1 VPVLLTVL
9 AMGAVAVGVPTS
21 ARAASPAAG
30 ATPPVPVT
38 AADIG
43 PATNGLITCTCL
55 NHNGTGQNGWV
66 TANAGGS
73 GKVFTA
79 WTRGDFDGSAQWSAD
94 GTEMVH
100 SAAFTPPPPAGQPRQ
115 TRVMLSEAD
124 GSYPWQLTTDDAAAG
139 SADVAPAWSP
149 SGQYL
154 AFTRL
159 GPRGAGVGYTV
170 GAGLA
175 NPGAPVDNTD
185 TADIAPNGDRVYLTN
200 GTHLT
205 YWPAGGTAVQLGV
218 GLRPHFNR
226 TGTLFAYVSAA
237 NNTLIYETNASG
249 IAPLLIAT
257 APSGPITDFAW
268 SPDGKQLLIAAANQV
283 WVQDV
288 VTGAHQKEV
297 GGPDCLGGSRQVSW
311 QPVPTTPEQVVRMAG
326 ADRVGTALKV
336 SQDSY
341 GNNSAAAVVLADS
354 MHFPDALA
362 GTPLAVKEH
371 GPLLLTNGSK
381 GTVDPRLLPE
391 IARVLGTGSKQVFVL
406 GGTGSVSQGIEDQ
419 LKALHYTVTRLWG
432 TDRYGTALAIA
443 RWIGTSPTS
452 IFLATGTDFP
462 DGLSAGAA
470 AGFKGGVLLLTNGK
484 TLPAAVASYLDDAR
498 SNNPGLVTVVAVG
511 GLAHQA
517 DPTAEV
523 SLVGSDRYATSEL
536 VAEKEFGPTP
546 IVGLATGLSF
556 PDALSGG
563 AAAAFDGA
571 PLLVASPTSRWLLTT
586 GAVPSFLHA
595 WSAAINQAFVFGG
608 TAVVPQEAENDLAG
622 IIGLKTTETTAVG
635 PVHVLSAGGR

>member
-9 AMGAVAVGVPTS
+9 AMGALAVGVPTS

-43 PATNGLITCTCL
+43 PATNGLITYTCL

-66 TANAGGS
+66 TANADGS

-79 WTRGDFDGSAQWSAD
+79 WTPGDFQGSAQWSAD

-100 SAAFTPPPPAGQPRQ
+100 SAAFSPPPPAGQPRQ

-139 SADVAPAWSP
+139 SHDVAPAWSP

-154 AFTRL
+154 AFTRQDS
-159 GPRGAGVGYTV
+159 RGDGVGYTV

-200 GTHLT
+200 GIHLT

-268 SPDGKQLLIAAANQV
+268 SPDGNKLLIAAPRQV
-283 WVQDV
+283 WVQDAL
-288 VTGAHQKEV
+288 TGANQVQVE
-297 GGPDCLGGSRQVSW
+297 GATECPGGSNEVSW
-311 QPVPTTPEQVVRMAG
+311 QPIPTTPEQVVRMAG
-326 ADRVGTALKV
+326 PDRVGTALTV
-336 SQDSY
+336 SQDTYAS
-341 GNNSAAAVVLADS
+341 GSAGAVVLADS

-381 GTVDPRLLPE
+381 AALDSRLLPE
-391 IARVLGTGSKQVFVL
+391 IARVLGAGSKQVFVL

-419 LKALHYTVTRLWG
+419 LKALKYTVTRLWG

-443 RWIGTSPTS
+443 RQLGSAPPF

-470 AGFKGGVLLLTNGK
+470 AGYHGGVLLLTKGG
-484 TLPAAVASYLDDAR
+484 TLPAAAQTYINDAKK
-498 SNNPGLVTVVAVG
+498 GGGGQVVVAVG

-571 PLLVASPTSRWLLTT
+571 PLLLAPPSLLTT

-608 TAVVPQEAENDLAG
+608 TGVVPQTVEAQLAS

-635 PVHVLSAGGR
+635 PVHVLSAGNR